1 MFRSRCTCKEYLKLI
16 ENEEPSLEHL
26 CLDFESDEDDDY
38 DISDE
43 DDVSQIY
50 FDPSLVAIP
59 DGFND
64 DEEVLVIGM
73 YILAYIYNQYFR
85 SFRKISDF
93 ITLKRPKL

>member
-1 MFRSRCTCKEYLKLI
+1 MFRSRGTYEEYLKSI
-16 ENEEPSLEHL
+16 ENEEPLHEHL

-38 DISDE
+38 DINDE

-64 DEEVLVIGM
+64 DEEVLVVGI
-73 YILAYIYNQYFR
+73 YILAYI
-85 SFRKISDF
+85 
-93 ITLKRPKL
+93 